1 MGFMY
6 RQKKELNEPRMTVTS
21 VWCVFLFLI
30 DIDTDAIE
38 SYVAEETIE
47 FLVNVEE
54 SVVDDE

>member
-1 MGFMY
+1 MCLCG
-6 RQKKELNEPRMTVTS
+6 
-21 VWCVFLFLI
+21 CVLI
-30 DIDTDAIE
+30 DIDTDAVE